1 MKKQRES
8 GDHDGAP
15 PRHVCCSLK
24 KNSKQKHDKLGRSA
38 AGDDLI
44 TAVEFIESR
53 QSTASLNARIA
64 CRRPVRSDR
73 LDTCVRI
80 TITPLRL

>member
-44 TAVEFIESR
+44 TAVEVHRKS
-53 QSTASLNARIA
+53 
-64 CRRPVRSDR
+64 PVHGVTERADR
-73 LDTCVRI
+73 LSATRQI
-80 TITPLRL
+80 